1 MGVAC
6 RLGAGSR
13 RRTSRGGERRTFTRG
28 LNGATAAS
36 TQSQENMR
44 PSAPEKETAACSSNQ
59 GTSSVVSPSPGGLA
73 LVLAVGHLRG
83 RSSPGVC
90 RWAPS
95 DQRRPGLDARQATRR
110 THAVGSL
117 GAPGGLADIAM
128 GNAAARGHRAEPAE
142 LAKPI
147 QIGETVHTRHHP
159 RGSGPAPP
167 DACVPPPAPTAKT
180 AVVPQTRSPAP
191 LITPTPGSAR
201 GCVECTAAA
210 EGRSR
215 ENPTPGGR
223 PGHPAPLSIHTNT
236 LTEREQ

>member
-1 MGVAC
+1 MAR
-6 RLGAGSR
+6 RLRQRNRKRTCGRALRRRKRRHVQATKVRHRSSR
-13 RRTSRGGERRTFTRG
+13 RRLAGWRSSWRSGTSGVVRLRGSVGGPRPISDARASTRG
-28 LNGATAAS
+28 RQLAEPMLLAPSARPAAS
-36 TQSQENMR
+36 
-44 PSAPEKETAACSSNQ
+44 P
-59 GTSSVVSPSPGGLA
+59 TSP
-73 LVLAVGHLRG
+73 
-83 RSSPGVC
+83 
-90 RWAPS
+90 WA
-95 DQRRPGLDARQATRR
+95 T
-110 THAVGSL
+110 
-117 GAPGGLADIAM
+117 
-128 GNAAARGHRAEPAE
+128 ARGHRAEPAE

-147 QIGETVHTRHHP
+147 QIGETVHTRHRP